1 MFNFKKICKLMLI
14 AALFCIFQENW
25 GWAQV
30 TFNVKPM
37 CYPPC
42 KTGEV
47 CKKIGNSNM
56 CVPFSAADVK
66 LEIPKQKADVKYNLN
81 GTVKAN
87 LLGECPDGY
96 RKNLSNECVP
106 NKAQKCPDGQEWNY
120 IQGKCFPKTIKGSN
134 TRHSESSVTGCSSN
148 QGIFSGLI
156 NTGRKV
162 FNGLR
167 DLIYVVAGFG
177 IIGVAVGGF
186 FGNLNWKWL
195 GAIVISLVVIA
206 TTGEL
211 ISAITGCE
219 NFTQAMIEDTLK

>member
-14 AALFCIFQENW
+14 AALFCILQIN
-25 GWAQV
+25 GAYAV
-30 TFNVKPM
+30 TASSSE
-37 CYPPC
+37 
-42 KTGEV
+42 G
-47 CKKIGNSNM
+47 
-56 CVPFSAADVK
+56 
-66 LEIPKQKADVKYNLN
+66 
-81 GTVKAN
+81 GTTVA
-87 LLGECPDGY
+87 
-96 RKNLSNECVP
+96 
-106 NKAQKCPDGQEWNY
+106 
-120 IQGKCFPKTIKGSN
+120 GSN
-134 TRHSESSVTGCSSN
+134 GAVDQSKVTGCSSN

-156 NTGRKV
+156 DTGRDV

-219 NFTQAMIEDTLK
+219 NFTNAMITNTLK